1 MGPGNKIWRYRSKK
15 MTVQGKTWA
24 KTESQIDRQTYRK
37 SDKRKTN
44 EQNDRKK
51 KNRPQ
56 KGEDKLR
63 LIMLEVEKGEVI
75 NALRSLASGDLSEP
89 FSIST
94 KVALP
99 LFRVRNGE
107 VTYFYAVLTFS
118 RFFFWSAPCFLLLPI
133 AI

>member
-1 MGPGNKIWRYRSKK
+1 
-15 MTVQGKTWA
+15 MTDRH
-24 KTESQIDRQTYRK
+24 TESQTN
-37 SDKRKTN
+37 RKTN

-75 NALRSLASGDLSEP
+75 NALRSQASGDLSEP

-107 VTYFYAVLTFS
+107 VTSFYAVLTFFF